1 MKTVQNWNEIPDF
14 EDESEEADFW
24 AKHTLEPRLMN
35 ASLHR
40 PSVREST
47 TITLRFDPQMLSRIK
62 RIARARYLNYQS
74 MMKQWLSERLES
86 EVAQQSANTSAAGGN
101 GKAGDG
107 KSDT

>member
-1 MKTVQNWNEIPDF
+1 MKTVSNWNEIPDF
-14 EDESEEADFW
+14 EGESEEADFW

-47 TITLRFDPQMLSRIK
+47 TITLRFDPLMLSRIK

-86 EVAQQSANTSAAGGN
+86 EVAQQSANASTAAGDGN
-101 GKAGDG
+101 GKNRGDN
-107 KSDT
+107 

>member
-1 MKTVQNWNEIPDF
+1 VKTVSNWNDIPDF
-14 EDESEEADFW
+14 EDEEEEANFW

-74 MMKQWLSERLES
+74 MMKQWLSERLEA
-86 EVAQQSANTSAAGGN
+86 EVAQQSANAGIAN
-101 GKAGDG
+101 GDEKNGG
-107 KSDT
+107 K